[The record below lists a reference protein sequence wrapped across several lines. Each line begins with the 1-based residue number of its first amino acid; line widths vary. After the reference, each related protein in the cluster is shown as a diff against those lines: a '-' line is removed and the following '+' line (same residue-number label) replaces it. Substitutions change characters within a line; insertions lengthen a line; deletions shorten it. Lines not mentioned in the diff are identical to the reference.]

1 MLQQNFYYTEVPI
14 RAGLPVKLR
23 WKCQHHQTR
32 ESHLTIDQKLEL
44 LHDSVKAL
52 AGAVAADDDKIDAHD
67 RQIGALIEVAERTN
81 NTIDKIS
88 KEIANLEKQWQT
100 YINTLPKH

>member
-1 MLQQNFYYTEVPI
+1 MK
-14 RAGLPVKLR
+14 G
-23 WKCQHHQTR
+23 HQILGPETQ
-32 ESHLTIDQKLEL
+32 LTIDQKLEL

-52 AGAVAADDDKIDAHD
+52 AGAVAAHDDKIEAHD

-81 NTIDKIS
+81 KA
-88 KEIANLEKQWQT
+88 IANLEKQWQA